1 MTLSEARLSHLAQLV
16 LKVMTAEGVGRVLRS
31 EHLLLTEA
39 KKVLLEELDS
49 DGRLDQLA
57 RGRIPPRVQPG
68 SREWDVLYRR
78 YLDEERR
85 KLGR

>member
-16 LKVMTAEGVGRVLRS
+16 LKVMTAEGVGRVRS
-31 EHLLLTEA
+31 EHLLLAEA

>member
-1 MTLSEARLSHLAQLV
+1 MTLTEARLSHLAQLV
-16 LKVMTAEGVGRVLRS
+16 LKVMTAEGVGRVRS